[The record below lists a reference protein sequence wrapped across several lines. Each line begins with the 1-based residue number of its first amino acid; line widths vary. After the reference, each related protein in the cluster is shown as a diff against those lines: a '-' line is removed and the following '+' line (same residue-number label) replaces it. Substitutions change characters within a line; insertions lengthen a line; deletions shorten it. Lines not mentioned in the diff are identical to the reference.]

1 MALALSGCSGS
12 KFLPTADSYILNRV
26 KVSTDNK
33 ALDALPLKG
42 YVRQRAN
49 SRWFSLLKVPLG
61 IYSLSGRD
69 STRHFNH
76 FLRQLGEAPVVYDST
91 LCERSCENIAS
102 AVHNLGYLDASVTAM
117 RRFKRRKVSLE
128 YKVSTGLI
136 YRIGDIHY
144 VIDDPQLR
152 PLILS
157 DTLHSDL
164 HRGMP
169 FSINQLDEERARLNT
184 MMQDSGYFKFNKEF
198 VAFDADSTG
207 GNHQIDL
214 TYRVKLFR
222 VNDDDSA
229 TSHRRYYVDRVS
241 ILDNVLTP
249 FDSIGRMDSLRYGAY
264 NLYFT
269 HKPIMRPKVLVSNT
283 AIQPQRPFN
292 ESQVHDTYNN
302 YGGLRAIQYSSIRFV
317 EAYPD
322 SNRLNCFIVASPN
335 KTHTASVEVE
345 GTNSAGDLGAA
356 ASLTMQNRNIFR
368 GSELFSIKVRGAFEA
383 ITGLE
388 GYNDQ
393 NYVELSGEMG
403 LAFPYSDIPF
413 LSRRMRNALRVTS
426 ELSIL
431 FDSQNRPEFH
441 RRVLTGIWSYRWY
454 RHHFKA
460 LHRIDLI
467 DLNYVFMPWIS
478 DTFKRD
484 YLENESTQNS
494 ILRYNYQ
501 DLFIMKLGYTYTYN
515 SMGNTATSTYG
526 KNAYAF
532 RFNIETAGNVLYA
545 FSHLLNQKKND
556 QKAFTL
562 FNIAYAE
569 YVKGDFDYSK
579 SFVLDQRNSVACHVG
594 LGIAYPYGNSSILP
608 YEKRYFSGGANSVRG
623 WSVRSLGPGTYS
635 GGNGRIDFI
644 NQTGDIKLDLNAEY
658 RTYLFWKLNGA
669 LFVDA
674 GNIWTI
680 RKYADQ
686 PGGQFSFNTFWK
698 QIAVSY
704 GLGLRFNFDYFI
716 LRLDGGM
723 RAVNPAYTTNKEHYP
738 IIYPHFGRD
747 FAFHFAVGLPF

>member
-1 MALALSGCSGS
+1 
-12 KFLPTADSYILNRV
+12 
-26 KVSTDNK
+26 
-33 ALDALPLKG
+33 
-42 YVRQRAN
+42 
-49 SRWFSLLKVPLG
+49 
-61 IYSLSGRD
+61 
-69 STRHFNH
+69 
-76 FLRQLGEAPVVYDST
+76 
-91 LCERSCENIAS
+91 
-102 AVHNLGYLDASVTAM
+102 
-117 RRFKRRKVSLE
+117 
-128 YKVSTGLI
+128 
-136 YRIGDIHY
+136 
-144 VIDDPQLR
+144 
-152 PLILS
+152 
-157 DTLHSDL
+157 
-164 HRGMP
+164 
-169 FSINQLDEERARLNT
+169 
-184 MMQDSGYFKFNKEF
+184 
-198 VAFDADSTG
+198 
-207 GNHQIDL
+207 
-214 TYRVKLFR
+214 
-222 VNDDDSA
+222 
-229 TSHRRYYVDRVS
+229 
-241 ILDNVLTP
+241 
-249 FDSIGRMDSLRYGAY
+249 
-264 NLYFT
+264 
-269 HKPIMRPKVLVSNT
+269 
-283 AIQPQRPFN
+283 
-292 ESQVHDTYNN
+292 
-302 YGGLRAIQYSSIRFV
+302 
-317 EAYPD
+317 
-322 SNRLNCFIVASPN
+322 
-335 KTHTASVEVE
+335 
-345 GTNSAGDLGAA
+345 
-356 ASLTMQNRNIFR
+356 
-368 GSELFSIKVRGAFEA
+368 
-383 ITGLE
+383 
-388 GYNDQ
+388 
-393 NYVELSGEMG
+393 
-403 LAFPYSDIPF
+403 
-413 LSRRMRNALRVTS
+413 
-426 ELSIL
+426 
-431 FDSQNRPEFH
+431 
-441 RRVLTGIWSYRWY
+441 VLTGIWSYRWY